1 MGARPC
7 VALRDVGWVTYAS
20 QVLLPPLMKG
30 PDGQLVAGA
39 LPMSKHLSGHG
50 SNPPLH
56 PAGPAG
62 G

>member
-1 MGARPC
+1 MRS
-7 VALRDVGWVTYAS
+7 LRIVGWVTCAN

-30 PDGQLVAGA
+30 SDGQLVAGA

-50 SNPPLH
+50 SDPPIQ